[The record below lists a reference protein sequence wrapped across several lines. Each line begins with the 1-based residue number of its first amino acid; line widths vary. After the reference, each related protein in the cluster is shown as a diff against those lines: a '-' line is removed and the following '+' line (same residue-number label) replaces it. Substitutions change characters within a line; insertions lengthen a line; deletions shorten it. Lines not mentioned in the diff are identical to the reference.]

1 MVRPGPLVVRQ
12 TPKRLQTHR
21 SRAGSPKPADSRGVK
36 AHERRWPASLAVAV
50 IIGLQFAAP
59 DQIEPGWWPVLVV
72 VEVLLLVPLV
82 ITNPLSLNRD
92 HPVLRGLAVALSVI
106 LLGVNAARLVQL
118 FAAMVH
124 HNALTAAELIGSGV
138 LIWSTNVVATAVVL
152 WELDRG
158 GPFARDPRH
167 RRREKPAD
175 LLFPQMTG
183 VPGWDPKNWRP
194 SFVDYLY
201 VSFTTATAFSPTDT
215 MPMTGRLKILMMVAA
230 SVSLAT
236 IAIVAARAVNIL

>member
-1 MVRPGPLVVRQ
+1 
-12 TPKRLQTHR
+12 
-21 SRAGSPKPADSRGVK
+21 VK

-59 DQIEPGWWPVLVV
+59 NQIEPSWWPALVA

-82 ITNPLSLNRD
+82 ATNPVSLDRD
-92 HPVLRGLAVALSVI
+92 HPALRILAVGLAG
-106 LLGVNAARLVQL
+106 LLMLVNAARLVQL
-118 FAAMVH
+118 FAAMVSH
-124 HNALTAAELIGSGV
+124 DRITAPNLIGSGA
-138 LIWSTNVVATAVVL
+138 LIWSTNIVATAVVF

-167 RRREKPAD
+167 GREEKPPD

-183 VPGWDPKNWRP
+183 IPDVDPKTWRP
-194 SFVDYLY
+194 SFVDYLF
-201 VSFTTATAFSPTDT
+201 VAFTTATAFSPTDT
-215 MPMTGRLKILMMVAA
+215 MPLTGRLKILMMVAA